1 METIRASK
9 LSFVTKPGSGVFYEV
24 WTQSTLI
31 KVKNIV
37 KPNKIID
44 FVIGRNWYSCMNMG
58 WRVGYQREGSSY
70 CYLAPLP
77 SLSISSPQLSVSQSP
92 DSIHQKLPQPLSRTL
107 PGMSNNCPRFWESF
121 QHWTF
126 RFRFACFCRY
136 FVSSVKSVCRS
147 SWPVKIVPNAQ
158 SLYSEIAFSQKRQPK
173 VSSRAI
179 ICLVLWLLC
188 VVCTGK

>member
-1 METIRASK
+1 M
-9 LSFVTKPGSGVFYEV
+9 
-24 WTQSTLI
+24 
-31 KVKNIV
+31 
-37 KPNKIID
+37 NK
-44 FVIGRNWYSCMNMG
+44 G

-107 PGMSNNCPRFWESF
+107 PGMSNNCPRFSESF

-126 RFRFACFCRY
+126 GFRFACFCRY

-147 SWPVKIVPNAQ
+147 SWPVKIVLNAQ
-158 SLYSEIAFSQKRQPK
+158 SLLLGNCFQSKTSTKGLQ
-173 VSSRAI
+173 SSNY
-179 ICLVLWLLC
+179 LPC
-188 VVCTGK
+188 VVTVVCCVYRKVRVMSVSGMQHWLPPIYWFICNLGNDSAALCCSEL